1 MSTGVLQ
8 KAVPVIYAGRSGV
21 HLRVIHLKGLV
32 SSKRSEATLLHFLD
46 RQGSL
51 ALPGDVGLKD

>member
-1 MSTGVLQ
+1 M
-8 KAVPVIYAGRSGV
+8 
-21 HLRVIHLKGLV
+21 HLRVIHLKGLM
-32 SSKRSEATLLHFLD
+32 SFKWSEATLLCFLD